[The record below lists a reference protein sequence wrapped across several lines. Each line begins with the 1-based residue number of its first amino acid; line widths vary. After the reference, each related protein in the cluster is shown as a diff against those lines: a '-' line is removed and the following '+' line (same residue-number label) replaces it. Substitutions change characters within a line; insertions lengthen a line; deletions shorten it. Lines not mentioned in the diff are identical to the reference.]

1 MIRTFLV
8 ALELGDDSTD
18 LSILAA
24 DVQDSLM
31 QDGFEVSSV
40 KPWDS
45 PTPEITNAFSTQPDP
60 QAQAGFGF

>member
-8 ALELGDDSTD
+8 AVDLGSEATD
-18 LSILAA
+18 LQLMAEDI
-24 DVQDSLM
+24 QDSLT

-45 PTPEITNAFSTQPDP
+45 PSPEITNAFSTQPDSL
-60 QAQAGFGF
+60 ANSGYGF

>member
-8 ALELGDDSTD
+8 AVDLGSDPTD
-18 LSILAA
+18 LSILAE
-24 DVQDSLM
+24 DLKDSLM

-45 PTPEITNAFSTQPDP
+45 PAPEITAPFSMQPDP
-60 QAQAGFGF
+60 QAQLGYGF

>member
-8 ALELGDDSTD
+8 AVELGQDSTD
-18 LSILAA
+18 LSILAE
-24 DVQDSLM
+24 DIQDALM

-45 PTPEITNAFSTQPDP
+45 PSSEMTQPFSLSP
-60 QAQAGFGF
+60 AALVNNEEGF

>member
-8 ALELGDDSTD
+8 AVELGADPTD
-18 LSILAA
+18 LSILAE
-24 DVQDSLM
+24 DLKDSLM

-45 PTPEITNAFSTQPDP
+45 PAPEITQPFLMQHDP
-60 QAQAGFGF
+60 QVAAGYGF